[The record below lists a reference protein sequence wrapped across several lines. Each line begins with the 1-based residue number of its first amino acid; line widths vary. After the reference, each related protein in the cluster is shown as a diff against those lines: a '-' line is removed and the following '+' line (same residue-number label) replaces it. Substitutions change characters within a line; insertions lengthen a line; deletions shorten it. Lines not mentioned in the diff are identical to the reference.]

1 MSHPRAQGCPCPSQ
15 GEVLE
20 AAHLPFPH
28 PPTDT
33 LLPTPRL
40 PRVCSVSG
48 HRSPMV
54 SGLQPPSAGS
64 WENRGSRLGWS
75 SSVPVAFATMQ
86 IPGLALH
93 SGARDPATHGSMTA
107 TNCRTGLAGCVETQ
121 GLSNGTRTPTP
132 RVSQEASRT
141 AGA

>member
-1 MSHPRAQGCPCPSQ
+1 
-15 GEVLE
+15 
-20 AAHLPFPH
+20 
-28 PPTDT
+28 
-33 LLPTPRL
+33 
-40 PRVCSVSG
+40 
-48 HRSPMV
+48 MV